1 MEKSK
6 NSTIAII
13 AVIFIYTMIAT
24 FNLIT
29 KMNKI
34 YLYVINPLFWVILA
48 VILRIAF
55 GQQLGKTKIK
65 KKILEYVLIASLVY
79 VLAYM
84 ISGLVVTFGKNPYS
98 TKLKGFCINLWI
110 FGVVIIAKEYIRY
123 RLINNVYEKDKT
135 TIAILISVVYI
146 LFEMQINTFFS
157 QEVTTIL
164 LIKKTAQEFLP
175 LIAKNVLYSYI
186 AINCDCVPSIL
197 YELITKI
204 YMWTS
209 PILPNLPWIMVSII
223 NTFIP
228 VVLYIYIRF
237 EKNKNDYYKNREN
250 LTKLD
255 PKNMIVLFILIIMAI
270 WFSLGIFPL
279 KPVAIAS
286 GSMEKA
292 INIGDIVII
301 KKCNAN
307 DVIVGDVI
315 QYQMKGFTVI
325 HRVIEKRQKN
335 GEYYFVTK
343 GDNNKSPDK
352 AEVRE
357 NQVLGKLVFTVK
369 YLGYPA
375 VWLHLISTEDQVKI

>member
-1 MEKSK
+1 
-6 NSTIAII
+6 
-13 AVIFIYTMIAT
+13 
-24 FNLIT
+24 
-29 KMNKI
+29 
-34 YLYVINPLFWVILA
+34 
-48 VILRIAF
+48 
-55 GQQLGKTKIK
+55 
-65 KKILEYVLIASLVY
+65 
-79 VLAYM
+79 M

-110 FGVVIIAKEYIRY
+110 LGVVIIAKEYIRY

-186 AINCDCVPSIL
+186 A
-197 YELITKI
+197 KI